1 MRIDIALVER
11 EYVPPDMAAMR
22 AEALGPQPQVPNLV
36 AVGLFSTPTESKH
49 QAPEKR
55 APFNRR

>member
-11 EYVPPDMAAMR
+11 EYAPPDIAAMR
-22 AEALGPQPQVPNLV
+22 AEALGQQQVPNLV
-36 AVGLFSTPTESKH
+36 AVGVFSMPPENKH
-49 QAPEKR
+49 KAPEKR